1 MASEA
6 WIGLL
11 QVAFNCKAIVTV
23 KQPVLSVFL
32 SLQEGQQD
40 PGPAKLHPTARGLA
54 AQWAGKPWRG
64 LLRVT
69 R

>member
-1 MASEA
+1 M
-6 WIGLL
+6 
-11 QVAFNCKAIVTV
+11 TV

-54 AQWAGKPWRG
+54 AQWAGKPRRG
-64 LLRVT
+64 LLRVA